1 MTEYEKALK
10 LVLAEH
16 SKWVSSQ
23 DSGTRLDLTSTDLR
37 GADLRGADMRSADL
51 HNANLEGAYLSRF
64 DLDHAFLYPNYPTR
78 SETIRQD
85 ANPVEFDKSSDDE
98 GLSPFQFFDEEP
110 ETRHPEA
117 EPVVSDRFDDF
128 LTGA

>member
-51 HNANLEGAYLSRF
+51 HNANLEGAYLSSF
-64 DLDHAFLYPNYPTR
+64 DLDHAFLYPSFPTR
-78 SETIRQD
+78 LGTIG
-85 ANPVEFDKSSDDE
+85 SDPTEDLLE
-98 GLSPFQFFDEEP
+98 RLSLSGLDPFQFFDEKP

-117 EPVVSDRFDDF
+117 DSC
-128 LTGA
+128 

>member
-16 SKWVSSQ
+16 SKWVSNQ

-51 HNANLEGAYLSRF
+51 HNANLYGAYLSRF
-64 DLDHAFLYPNYPTR
+64 DVEDAYLYPMFPTR
-78 SETIRQD
+78 LATIG
-85 ANPVEFDKSSDDE
+85 SDPTEDLLE
-98 GLSPFQFFDEEP
+98 KLLSKGGGPFQFFAEKP
-110 ETRHPEA
+110 ETRNPN
-117 EPVVSDRFDDF
+117 
-128 LTGA
+128 GGQ